1 MTTHQSLFNLNDV
14 VGNAE
19 LVQRPSRPP
28 DYEAESNA
36 LIALAQTM
44 GDAPEM
50 ILQKLAET
58 ALQLCQADT
67 AGIGLL
73 KERNGVEVLNWEVLV
88 GRFDDRPNETIT
100 AGATLCQ
107 PLPDNITANR
117 EAAETLLIP
126 FDVDHK
132 PIGIICVVAHDA
144 NRNFDREDERIVRRL
159 AQFASAAWQLW
170 KARAAAD
177 AAVRTEHQRA
187 VESAAANEALQFQI
201 GEGKRAEDQ
210 LQQLNNDLERRMTDG
225 TRDLLKANADLTRT
239 LEEGERLQEQ
249 LRQSQ
254 KMASIGTLAGGL
266 VHEFNNLLQVIKG
279 YASLIME
286 HPDDPAWVL
295 EVGGVVVRTVDQG
308 AALARQLLTIARK
321 SEPKLDPTDLNGL
334 LRGLTKLLSEI
345 FPKTVTIALDLDAK
359 IPNVMADAN
368 QINQALLNLCVNA
381 RDAMADGGN
390 LLLRTRTISGAELRA
405 RFRDAKAERYAWI
418 SVADTGLG
426 MEEEIR
432 SHIFEPFFTTKEPEQ
447 GTGLGLSVTYGIV
460 KNQNGFIDVTSE
472 PGRGSTF
479 HMYLPIPKEPA
490 ALAEATE
497 TFEEKKADGRA
508 EHIETL
514 LFVEDEP
521 RQLQLMQSFLKG
533 EGYTVLTARDGF
545 EAVEVH
551 RRFKDDIAV
560 VILDLGL
567 AKLNGWEAF
576 QMMKKL
582 NPQLKGIL
590 ASGYLSSEVDS
601 QVAKGA
607 LSGVVKKPYQPGE
620 LLAKIEGA
628 IRSA

>member
-1 MTTHQSLFNLNDV
+1 MHRSLFNLNDV

-50 ILQKLAET
+50 ILQNLAET

-88 GRFDDRPNETIT
+88 GRFDDRPNEPIT
-100 AGATLCQ
+100 AGANRCQ
-107 PLPDNITANR
+107 LLPDNITANR

-187 VESAAANEALQFQI
+187 VESVAANEALQFQI
-201 GEGKRAEDQ
+201 GERKRAEDH
-210 LQQLNNDLERRMTDG
+210 LQQLNNELERRGVDG
-225 TRDLLKANADLTRT
+225 TRDLLKAIADLART
-239 LEEGERLQEQ
+239 LEEGEQLQEQ

-286 HPDDPAWVL
+286 HPDDPAWVI
-295 EVGGVVVRTVDQG
+295 EFGGVIVRTLDQG
-308 AALARQLLTIARK
+308 TALARQLLTVARK
-321 SEPKLDPTDLNGL
+321 SEPKFDPTDLNGL

-551 RRFKDDIAV
+551 RRFKDEIAV

-576 QMMKKL
+576 QMMKKP

-601 QVAKGA
+601 QVEKGA

-620 LLAKIEGA
+620 LLVKIEGA